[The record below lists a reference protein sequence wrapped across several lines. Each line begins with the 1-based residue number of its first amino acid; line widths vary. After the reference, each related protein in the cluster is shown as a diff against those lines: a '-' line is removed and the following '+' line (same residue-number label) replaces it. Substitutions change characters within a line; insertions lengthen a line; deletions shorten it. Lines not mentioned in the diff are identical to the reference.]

1 MSSGEPCSSDVT
13 CSRLPSSHAAM
24 VLAGLVAVIGCSDAT
39 GPRSDILTVDRTLD
53 GLMLRNRIGE
63 PVYWYAAERE
73 SLAYTEYVFCTGAA
87 CSSIVPHA
95 SERLDYDGI
104 LGYHRGAREAVVFHF
119 RLVPAAGGGVRADS
133 IRGLV
138 VRL

>member
-1 MSSGEPCSSDVT
+1 MILSC
-13 CSRLPSSHAAM
+13 
-24 VLAGLVAVIGCSDAT
+24 LVAIGCSDST
-39 GPRSDILTVDRTLD
+39 GPRSDILTVDHTLD

-87 CSSIVPHA
+87 CASIAAHA
-95 SERLDYDGI
+95 TERLDYDRI
-104 LGYHRGAREAVVFHF
+104 AGYHRGAREAVVFHF
-119 RLVPAAGGGVRADS
+119 RLVPAPGGGVRADS